1 MKILL
6 GIRTEIRDDTSKD
19 RLEDAYLIYPKDN
32 HIKIPPRIQTTLI
45 VFLSKAIIFLLSQIL
60 QNVIFIFPLWHDY
73 MTYEVTKL
81 QLTPQECF
89 ISVLEREQ
97 EKNPK
102 KPLQVGH
109 SISQLVSSRT
119 ATSLFDEIWWMGKY
133 LSTGRKTLIWKTII
147 CPRLKEYVTL
157 FFKLNTIYANHPF
170 LLNKIKHSL

>member
-6 GIRTEIRDDTSKD
+6 GIRSEIRDDTSKD

-60 QNVIFIFPLWHDY
+60 QNVIFNFPLWHDY

-97 EKNPK
+97 EKKKTKKNPSGWTQYF
-102 KPLQVGH
+102 PVGKQQNCH
-109 SISQLVSSRT
+109 
-119 ATSLFDEIWWMGKY
+119 FFIWWNMMDGK
-133 LSTGRKTLIWKTII
+133 I
-147 CPRLKEYVTL
+147 
-157 FFKLNTIYANHPF
+157 FIYG
-170 LLNKIKHSL
+170 